1 MKNFFYLFIIFFI
14 LAACQSTKDAL
25 TLKKKS
31 SSDEFLVEKKSPLV
45 LPPKY
50 GELPLPDEN
59 MIKEKKDG
67 NNDIKITLGGEK
79 IDIEEPI
86 KNSKPTSLEKSVLEK
101 IK

>member
-1 MKNFFYLFIIFFI
+1 MKNYIII
-14 LAACQSTKDAL
+14 SVALLLLSACQSMEDAL

-45 LPPKY
+45 LPPDY
-50 GELPLPDEN
+50 GKLPLPTDKKTSNTQNELVEKASLDEN
-59 MIKEKKDG
+59 E
-67 NNDIKITLGGEK
+67 IKITET
-79 IDIEEPI
+79 I